1 MAGKQCAAYMEG
13 PGVWVS
19 SYNLLTVCIRY
30 GVPLLL
36 LVGYVGSLEDHRN
49 TFLYVEYGIKMKA
62 QLESLGIQYVTL
74 TSGDNLQAKI
84 KDAVRMMN
92 ALKQPVALLFTGDF
106 TI

>member
-1 MAGKQCAAYMEG
+1 MWGA
-13 PGVWVS
+13 S
-19 SYNLLTVCIRY
+19 RTI
-30 GVPLLL
+30 
-36 LVGYVGSLEDHRN
+36 RN

-62 QLESLGIQYVTL
+62 QLESLGMQYVTL
-74 TSGDNLQAKI
+74 TSGDNLEAKI

>member
-1 MAGKQCAAYMEG
+1 
-13 PGVWVS
+13 
-19 SYNLLTVCIRY
+19 
-30 GVPLLL
+30 
-36 LVGYVGSLEDHRN
+36 VGYVGSMEDHRN

-62 QLESLGIQYVTL
+62 QLESLGMQYVTL
-74 TSGDNLQAKI
+74 TSGDNLENKI